1 MQDAPYAVEMRGIVK
16 RFPGVL
22 ANDHTNFDLRQG
34 EVHALLG
41 ENGAGKSTLMN
52 VLAGLY
58 KPDEG
63 TIYINGKPVTL
74 NSPRDAIAAGV
85 GMIHQHFMLVP
96 TQTVTENIILGLDEP
111 RFFLHLPELDKKILA
126 LQEQYGLKVD
136 PKAKIWQLSVG
147 EQQRVEILKMLYRG
161 AKVLIMDEPTAVLT
175 PQEVNELFV
184 ILRAMLKAG
193 HSIIF
198 ISHKLDE
205 VCAIADRVTVLQHGR
220 VTAAGIPAA
229 GTSKAELARLMVGRE
244 VVFSIEKQPAK
255 LGPVALAVESVCAEN
270 DRGLPALRDF
280 SVQVHAGEIVGIAG
294 VAGNGQSEL
303 AQVITGLRKC
313 SRGRVLIDNEDLAN
327 KSPRVAI
334 RRHVAHVPEDR
345 HGVGSSPGL
354 SLADNLIMKNYRES
368 PVSTGWVLNQPVIR
382 KRANELKDDYDIAA
396 PSIDVQAR
404 LLSGGNLQKAILA
417 REMSA
422 GPRLIIAVQPTR
434 GLDVGA
440 IEAVQRLLL
449 QERDHGTAIL
459 LITEELDE
467 LMSLSDRIVGIYE
480 GRNMGDLKAET
491 ATLTQ
496 VGLMMAGTPQT
507 EGGETHGHE

>member
-1 MQDAPYAVEMRGIVK
+1 MQDTPYAVEMRGIVK

-22 ANDHTNFDLRQG
+22 ANDHTDFDLRQS

-63 TIYINGKPVTL
+63 TICINGKPVIL
-74 NSPRDAIAAGV
+74 NSPRDAIAAGL

-96 TQTVTENIILGLDEP
+96 TQTVTENIILGLNEP
-111 RFFLHLPELDKKILA
+111 RFFLRLPEVDKKILA
-126 LQEQYGLKVD
+126 LQEQYSLRVD

-147 EQQRVEILKMLYRG
+147 EQQRVEILKLLYRG

-175 PQEVNELFV
+175 PQEVNELFD
-184 ILRAMLKAG
+184 ILRSMIKAG
-193 HSIIF
+193 HSIVF

-205 VCAIADRVTVLQHGR
+205 VRAIADRVTVLRHGR
-220 VTAAGIPAA
+220 VTADGISAA
-229 GTSKAELARLMVGRE
+229 GTSKTELARLMVGRE
-244 VVFSIEKQPAK
+244 VVFTIQKKPAK
-255 LGPVALAVESVCAEN
+255 PGPVALAVESVCAEN
-270 DRGLPALRDF
+270 NRGLPALRNF
-280 SVQVHAGEIVGIAG
+280 SVHVHEGEIVGIAG

-313 SRGRVLIDNEDLAN
+313 SCGRVLIDQEDLAN
-327 KSPRVAI
+327 KSPRMAI
-334 RRHVAHVPEDR
+334 KRHVAHVPEDR

-368 PVSTGWVLNQPVIR
+368 PVSSGWVLNQPFIR
-382 KRANELKDDYDIAA
+382 KQANELKDSYDIAA
-396 PSIDVQAR
+396 PSIDVQVR

-417 REMSA
+417 REMSV
-422 GPRLIIAVQPTR
+422 GPKVIVAVQPTR

-440 IEAVQRLLL
+440 IEAVQQVLLH
-449 QERDHGTAIL
+449 ERDRGTAIL

-467 LMSLSDRIVGIYE
+467 LLSLSDRIVGIYE
-480 GRNMGDLKAET
+480 GRNMGELKAET
-491 ATLTQ
+491 ATMTEI
-496 VGLMMAGTPQT
+496 GLMMAGTPQGST
-507 EGGETHGHE
+507 QAKEA